1 MTHTATMSART
12 MARDH
17 RKQPAVAVAGVAED
31 VAQEPDE
38 RLVRARVARVE
49 VPLRVLARERI
60 VVVQPGELQLRRV
73 RVLRARVVPVLG
85 RDDGLLEEHARVRRD
100 VHERERGRERAP
112 RAPHLRGGR
121 VRPRDRL
128 RRDPVLQLR
137 AGAVR
142 LARARVEEPEDE
154 RGRRA
159 GRAVVREDGEV
170 VGARPV
176 RGRSA
181 GEVCVRERRV
191 EQPLASEER
200 GMRNVHVVI
209 MLRGLVSERR
219 VRKDGTHVAVRRRER
234 DLALHRRRENAVKVV
249 CRVLLTARR
258 SAEYMRGRSTLRTKC
273 SHP

>member
-1 MTHTATMSART
+1 

-17 RKQPAVAVAGVAED
+17 RKQPTVAVAGVAED
-31 VAQEPDE
+31 VAQEADE

-60 VVVQPGELQLRRV
+60 VVVQPRELQPRRV
-73 RVLRARVVPVLG
+73 RVLRARIIPVLR
-85 RDDGLLEEHARVRRD
+85 RDDGLLEEHARIRRD

-112 RAPHLRGGR
+112 RAPHLCGGR

-176 RGRSA
+176 GGGSA
-181 GEVCVRERRV
+181 GEVGVRERWV
-191 EQPLASEER
+191 QKAFACEER
-200 GMRNVHVVI
+200 GVCDVHIVVV
-209 MLRGLVSERR
+209 LRGRVSER
-219 VRKDGTHVAVRRRER
+219 VVGNGTVHTLPYVVAKGILRC
-234 DLALHRRRENAVKVV
+234 AVG
-249 CRVLLTARR
+249 ARTR
-258 SAEYMRGRSTLRTKC
+258 SR
-273 SHP
+273 